1 MEARNCLLVAA
12 AIIANLAAG
21 ASAAYPGDSG
31 IAEAYRIGT
40 LKTLKALPH
49 SLTASADGTERLP
62 ERREPPAKHLA
73 GAVGNGDGSAQGIR
87 DA

>member
-1 MEARNCLLVAA
+1 MLIAA

-21 ASAAYPGDSG
+21 GSGACLGDSG
-31 IAEAYRIGT
+31 IAEACRIAT

-49 SLTASADGTERLP
+49 LLTATADGTERLP

-73 GAVGNGDGSAQGIR
+73 GALGNGDGSAQR
-87 DA
+87 LHEA